1 MGYGFLLQRLIKT
14 VCNELLLCYFVSAD
28 VAHKGVKMKLID
40 IASKVTSWNGDGLP
54 AVGCE
59 FLYGCQSK
67 AKCLA
72 IGHHMLF
79 ASKGDPDDE
88 ESEYEEF
95 MISIHDSKFHAINFE
110 AERKRDALI
119 SSLSEY
125 FGSTD
130 ANDSPYELAK
140 ELYDAIAADKIRNLK
155 LED

>member
-40 IASKVTSWNGDGLP
+40 IASKVTSWNGEGLP
-54 AVGCE
+54 PIGCE

-95 MISIHDSKFHAINFE
+95 MISIQDSKFHAINVE
-110 AERKRDALI
+110 AERKRESIIHALDNILGQALDQDA
-119 SSLSEY
+119 SLPVEIY
-125 FGSTD
+125 
-130 ANDSPYELAK
+130 K
-140 ELYDAIAADKIRNLK
+140 AIAAGNIRGLK